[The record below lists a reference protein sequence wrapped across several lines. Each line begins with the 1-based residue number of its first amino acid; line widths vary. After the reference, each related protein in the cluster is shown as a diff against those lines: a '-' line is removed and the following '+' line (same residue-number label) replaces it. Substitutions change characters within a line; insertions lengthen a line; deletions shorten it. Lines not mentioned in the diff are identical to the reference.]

1 MEWIFFSQSR
11 VARLSILPMPDTEL
25 IATVKFNLVQA
36 QKSNLAPTQRSNADT
51 VALYKDPLTQ
61 AIQQCYSI
69 HISMTLFMKTQ
80 VHLSTFVNLSLFI
93 SKLDRAIK

>member
-1 MEWIFFSQSR
+1 MEWIFFSPSR
-11 VARLSILPMPDTEL
+11 VARLFILPMPDTEL

-51 VALYKDPLTQ
+51 IALYKDPLTQ

-69 HISMTLFMKTQ
+69 HISVSLIKIIQLDLKKCMTCL
-80 VHLSTFVNLSLFI
+80 
-93 SKLDRAIK
+93 

>member
-69 HISMTLFMKTQ
+69 HISF
-80 VHLSTFVNLSLFI
+80 SFI
-93 SKLDRAIK
+93 KIIQLDLKNV